1 MLPLLNTEGRAENSD
16 HVPTGDHLR
25 FAIATIMRTA
35 ARPTGCV
42 SLGGLTKYI
51 TRMQKDIDS
60 REPTIT
66 WPVAAQPGR
75 EIGRNYIKIFI
86 ITSFRS
92 DENIGPVR
100 LHLQTLGF
108 ITTFL
113 FQELRTASE

>member
-51 TRMQKDIDS
+51 TRMQKDIEAAAPA
-60 REPTIT
+60 EPTIT

-113 FQELRTASE
+113 F